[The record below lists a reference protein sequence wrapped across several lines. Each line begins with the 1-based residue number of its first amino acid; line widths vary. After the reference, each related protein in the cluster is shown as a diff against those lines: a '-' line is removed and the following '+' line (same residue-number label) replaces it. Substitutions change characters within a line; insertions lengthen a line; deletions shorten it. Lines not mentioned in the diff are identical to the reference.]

1 MSHHIP
7 EVHGCGEAAK
17 IRARQLAAKP
27 KSAKPKALD
36 ATRKAQLQRKLD
48 KKVDEMTEQRKAK
61 KKGGDKK

>member
-27 KSAKPKALD
+27 KS